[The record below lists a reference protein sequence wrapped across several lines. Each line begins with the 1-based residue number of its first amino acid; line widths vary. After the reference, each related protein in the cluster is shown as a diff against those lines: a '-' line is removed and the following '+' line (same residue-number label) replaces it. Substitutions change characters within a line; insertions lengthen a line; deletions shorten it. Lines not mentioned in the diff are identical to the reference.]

1 MKSNHTLHY
10 TILAAVIILTL
21 ARTVLWNTP
30 NNVLHEHGFGSAV
43 ATDLSL
49 GVLFAFGLAI
59 VSLFNR
65 KKAPSKKVFYATQIL
80 AWLNSI
86 GVWIIL
92 IGFGFYAVL
101 NGGV

>member
-10 TILAAVIILTL
+10 TILAA
-21 ARTVLWNTP
+21 
-30 NNVLHEHGFGSAV
+30 
-43 ATDLSL
+43 
-49 GVLFAFGLAI
+49 
-59 VSLFNR
+59 NR

-92 IGFGFYAVL
+92 IVFGFYAVL